1 MSDHGTPPTSPS
13 DGGRLI
19 DGSPAARPDDLLR
32 RLDELGIRHETHRH
46 DPVFTVEEARQV
58 RGNLPG
64 CHTKNLFLRDKKGR
78 MWLFCCE
85 QDRPV
90 DLKTIADPIGAKRLS
105 FGSRERLMH
114 YLGVIPGAVT
124 PFAVINDKGRQVQ
137 VVLDA
142 PILNEDPL
150 NFHPLD
156 NAMTTAIGSSDF
168 LRFLEAEEHPPQILG
183 QGV

>member
-1 MSDHGTPPTSPS
+1 MSDPGIPHPAPG

-19 DGSPAARPDDLLR
+19 DGNAPARPDDLFR
-32 RLDELGIRHETHRH
+32 RLDDLEIMHETHRH
-46 DPVFTVEEARQV
+46 DPVFTVEEARRV

-78 MWLFCCE
+78 MWLFVCE
-85 QDRPV
+85 QDRAV
-90 DLKTIADPIGAKRLS
+90 DLKAIADLIGAKHLS
-105 FGSRERLMH
+105 FGSPTRLMQ

-124 PFAVINDKGRQVQ
+124 PFAVVNDKSRHVQ
-137 VVLDA
+137 VVLDG
-142 PILNEDPL
+142 PVLSEEPL

-168 LRFLEAEEHPPQILG
+168 LRFLEAEEHPPRILG
-183 QGV
+183 QGT